1 MYLRADFQWIK
12 INVEKVEVKGKTF
25 ALFLSR
31 QTIQERIA
39 ALAAQMD
46 RDLEGKDP
54 IFLGVLNGAFMFIS
68 DLTKNLTIPCQVSF
82 IKLASYQGMQR
93 GTKIHEVFGLTERIE
108 GRTVVVVEDV
118 VDSGHTMKQL
128 LESLHSRSPK
138 EVKIATFLF
147 KPNAMVCGINPD
159 YVAFEIPNDF
169 VIGYGMD
176 YDGYGRSFDQVYA
189 VTE

>member
-1 MYLRADFQWIK
+1 MYLRADFQW
-12 INVEKVEVKGKTF
+12 VMFSMETVEVRGKKF

-31 QTIQERIA
+31 ETIQKRINE
-39 ALAAQMD
+39 LAEQMS
-46 RDLEGKDP
+46 RDLADKDP
-54 IFLGVLNGAFMFIS
+54 IFLCVLNGAFMFVS
-68 DLTKNLTIPCQVSF
+68 DLTKSLSIPCQVSF

-93 GTKIHEVFGLTERIE
+93 GTKIREVFGLTERIE

-128 LESLHSRSPK
+128 LESLRSRSPQ
-138 EVKIATFLF
+138 EIRIATLLF
-147 KPNAMVCGINPD
+147 KPEAMVCGIQPD

-169 VIGYGMD
+169 VIGFGMD
-176 YDGYGRSFDQVYA
+176 YDGYGRTLDQVFA